1 MNLNDDGGGMVSFQP
16 SPPPQQQPPMQKK
29 THEKNIVKQHI
40 AMDSSP
46 ISDVMDGGP
55 DMMMQQDPRMQ
66 NMPMMMPQAPMVQTA
81 NSTSTSVDKKT
92 NNPFNLTDQ
101 QMQAI
106 IAGVCA
112 IIAFSK
118 PVQDKMA
125 STIPQFLAESGSR
138 SNVGLL
144 VTGLIA
150 SLIFYFIQKFLNK
163 R

>member
-1 MNLNDDGGGMVSFQP
+1 METMNLNDDGGGMVPFL
-16 SPPPQQQPPMQKK
+16 PPQQQPQPPQPLQKK
-29 THEKNIVKQHI
+29 TPEKNIVKQHI
-40 AMDSSP
+40 TMDSSP
-46 ISDVMDGGP
+46 ISDVMDGGE
-55 DMMMQQDPRMQ
+55 MMQDPRMQ
-66 NMPMMMPQAPMVQTA
+66 SMPMMMPQAPMVT
-81 NSTSTSVDKKT
+81 TSTATAEKKT

-138 SNVGLL
+138 SNIGLL
-144 VTGLIA
+144 LTGLIA
-150 SLIFYFIQKFLNK
+150 SLIFYFAQKFLNK